1 MPKNYST
8 ISRTTS
14 ILQCEVTVAEIDK
27 SVVKKYVCEIPY
39 LTMRK
44 TAIVKQIKEVLPE
57 KYKYVECNK
66 IEKIRVNY
74 KMPLIEFM
82 ARAKKIIID

>member
-1 MPKNYST
+1 MPKNCLS
-8 ISRTTS
+8 ISRTTT
-14 ILQCEVTVAEIDK
+14 ILQCEVTAID
-27 SVVKKYVCEIPY
+27 SNNNVTTCNCEIPY
-39 LTMRK
+39 VTMRN
-44 TAIVKQIKEVLPE
+44 TFIVKQIKEVLPE
-57 KYKYVECNK
+57 NYRYVECNK